1 MPRARTR
8 VDDATAHL
16 DSILAHGTLA
26 ISLAVAIVALT
37 VPTMRGA
44 LVGSLV
50 VGALCAFRLIRHP
63 LRGASLSRVYV
74 EEDRVLIAPPLLGKA
89 RPVQIAE
96 VAHERHS
103 PWPCTLVLEDG
114 QRISFVARRD
124 DGSMAFFDLELSDRA
139 RYERPSDARD
149 SLTSVEMAV
158 RTSRPPRSPDAQS
171 VY

>member
-1 MPRARTR
+1 MTEPAHRTR

-26 ISLAVAIVALT
+26 IAVAVAIVALT
-37 VPTMRGA
+37 VPAMRGA
-44 LVGSLV
+44 LLGAAV
-50 VGALCAFRLIRHP
+50 VGAICAFRLFRHP

-74 EEDRVLIAPPLLGKA
+74 ERDRVLVAPPLGKA
-89 RPVQIAE
+89 RPVQIAQ
-96 VAHERHS
+96 VTHESHS

-149 SLTSVEMAV
+149 SLMSVEMVA
-158 RTSRPPRSPDAQS
+158 RASRPPPAARDAA
-171 VY
+171 